1 MTTFTNLTDSA
12 RVLLNDV
19 DKIRYSDAQLLE
31 YANEAMAE
39 ARRIRPDLFM
49 GKFKI
54 ALTGYASS
62 DTVPLGMEY
71 HQYIKDFVISRAEFR
86 EDEFAVDGRAG
97 AFLQKFRNGMLT
109 A

>member
-19 DKIRYSDAQLLE
+19 DKIRYADADLLE

-39 ARRIRPDLFM
+39 ARRIRPDLFL
-49 GKFKI
+49 GKFKT
-54 ALTGYASS
+54 AMTAYAGS
-62 DTVPLGMEY
+62 DDVPLSMEY
-71 HQYIKDFVISRAEFR
+71 HQFIKDYVISRGEFR
-86 EDEFAVDGRAG
+86 DDEFTVDGRAG
-97 AFLQKFRNGMLT
+97 AFLQKFRNGMLS